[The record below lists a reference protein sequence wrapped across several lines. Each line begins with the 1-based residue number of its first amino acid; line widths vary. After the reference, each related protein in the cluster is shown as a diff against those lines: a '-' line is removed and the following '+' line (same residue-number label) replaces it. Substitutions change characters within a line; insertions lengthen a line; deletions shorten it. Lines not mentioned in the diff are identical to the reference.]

1 MWVTVKTHGISNQ
14 WGTVDLARIDGT
26 FVPDELL
33 QWGLV
38 PIFYSNFDTFKSF
51 SNVSFCA
58 YRGSSSFLSS
68 SSIFT
73 EDKLSHIHRDGLLT
87 VCAPHFPFCPHPPM
101 PPIQHVCLEPSKAVV
116 SRHSGSSVDPT
127 KHAHHTLWPYT
138 TSHWP
143 SDTWPQVLEN

>member
-1 MWVTVKTHGISNQ
+1 MWVTVKTHGVSNQ
-14 WGTVDLARIDGT
+14 WGTEDLARIDGT

-58 YRGSSSFLSS
+58 YRGSSSFLGS

-87 VCAPHFPFCPHPPM
+87 VRAPHFPLCPHPPM
-101 PPIQHVCLEPSKAVV
+101 LRYNTCVWNLLKLWSLVTLVPVWTQPNTLTIPYDPIQL
-116 SRHSGSSVDPT
+116 PT
-127 KHAHHTLWPYT
+127 DFLTHGLRF
-138 TSHWP
+138 
-143 SDTWPQVLEN
+143 